1 MEGAAGGGLLVS
13 IKPWDPGTGPP
24 QAPGPG
30 ALIEW
35 LRARRSRRPV
45 LPGAVLFDMDGLLV
59 DTEPLWTV
67 AETELADRMRGVFT
81 PQIKAAMIGQRLEV
95 AVPILLNMLD
105 TPASLAADPVVE
117 GRWLLDRM
125 TELFSAEL
133 PLHPGAAELLDAV
146 NSAGVPAALVSS
158 SFRQLVDAVLAR
170 LGAQRFVVTIAG
182 DEVAESKPHPEPYLT
197 AVRRLGLP
205 AWRCVV
211 IEDSEAGARAAAAAG
226 CPCVLVPTLPP
237 TQEGPWR
244 VVGGLNEITVVGLG
258 ALTVGTR

>member
-1 MEGAAGGGLLVS
+1 MSSGGQLTGGLRVS

-24 QAPGPG
+24 QAPGPA

-35 LRARRSRRPV
+35 LRGRRSRRPV

-67 AETELADRMRGVFT
+67 AETELSDRLGGVFT

-133 PLHPGAAELLDAV
+133 PLHPGAEELLDAV

-158 SFRQLVDAVLAR
+158 SFRQLVDAVLA
-170 LGAQRFVVTIAG
+170 TIGCA
-182 DEVAESKPHPEPYLT
+182 
-197 AVRRLGLP
+197 AVRRHD
-205 AWRCVV
+205 R
-211 IEDSEAGARAAAAAG
+211 R
-226 CPCVLVPTLPP
+226 
-237 TQEGPWR
+237 R
-244 VVGGLNEITVVGLG
+244 
-258 ALTVGTR
+258 